1 MESTSVDVFIS
12 WFSEAEVGIP
22 SISYF
27 LGRYGCGQHDE
38 TSFFHSFILVGEDA
52 MIRLYLV
59 IWNEDLVWGSKFI
72 SEVDE
77 IFISHVV
84 GYGLFW
90 AGADQGIDIVDWEM
104 YFIG

>member
-1 MESTSVDVFIS
+1 
-12 WFSEAEVGIP
+12 
-22 SISYF
+22 
-27 LGRYGCGQHDE
+27 
-38 TSFFHSFILVGEDA
+38 